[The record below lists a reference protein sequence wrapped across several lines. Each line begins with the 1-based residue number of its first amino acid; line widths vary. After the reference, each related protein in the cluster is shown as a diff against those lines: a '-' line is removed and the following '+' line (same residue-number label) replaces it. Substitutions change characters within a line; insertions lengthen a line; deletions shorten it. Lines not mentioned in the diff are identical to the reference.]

1 MSDSAVFL
9 FLLFWFLV
17 GLAGVC
23 HEATKLLRRRRS

>member
-1 MSDSAVFL
+1 MSDSAALL

-23 HEATKLLRRRRS
+23 RGLEKLSRRRQR

>member
-1 MSDSAVFL
+1 L

-23 HEATKLLRRRRS
+23 HELEKLSRRRQR